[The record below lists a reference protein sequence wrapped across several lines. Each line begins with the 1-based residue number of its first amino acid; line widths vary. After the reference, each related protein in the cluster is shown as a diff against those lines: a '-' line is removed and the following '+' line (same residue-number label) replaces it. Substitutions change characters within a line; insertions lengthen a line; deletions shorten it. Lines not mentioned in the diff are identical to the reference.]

1 MIPEHDS
8 LFNSTLQVPICA
20 TSLVGVIIKWL
31 HPSRSLV
38 LLARSMTCRKLIR
51 GQHLTGESIDIG
63 GFELILPS
71 FYNSEESLSDLC
83 CYLDVANDEVSPPLS
98 WPIKRVH
105 ARPRPHG
112 LPFASI
118 IMPHYQSRPPP
129 PRRQHKAK
137 ARVVGE
143 RHERSSQL
151 LA

>member
-20 TSLVGVIIKWL
+20 TSLVGGIIKWL

-71 FYNSEESLSDLC
+71 FYKSEESLSDLC
-83 CYLDVANDEVSPPLS
+83 CYLDVANDEV
-98 WPIKRVH
+98 
-105 ARPRPHG
+105 
-112 LPFASI
+112 F
-118 IMPHYQSRPPP
+118 PPP
-129 PRRQHKAK
+129 P
-137 ARVVGE
+137 
-143 RHERSSQL
+143 L
-151 LA
+151 LAH